1 MLAEC
6 YSEERGLEKDE
17 HMAAQ
22 WIDKAAALGCPG
34 AMHRKAMQILKA
46 IEFSNPD
53 KVNRVL
59 CDFDDTYDS
68 GFGDM
73 TLRSELD
80 QSLNTSRGRAMSAS
94 PSRRNSTDSRRKGSN
109 ERNRDRSTE
118 RDIERNMLVT
128 TGASNLQDDL
138 VDRDEEDNEKLQ
150 FAMQLLLQAAELDF
164 VSAKTDLGILFE
176 LSSDDEKALKWFS
189 LASAGGC
196 PKAMNR
202 LGLLYFH
209 GKGTVQ
215 NLERSFSLF
224 LSAARA
230 GDRDANNNAGS
241 CLEQGLGT
249 EMRPAAALVYY
260 LKGAEM
266 DSPQAMFSLGYL
278 LIRSSVKA
286 LSDLK
291 MAMEMQATH
300 AYRDDW
306 DRRGDVST
314 LKERFS
320 SGGNTP
326 PRGTMGSHRGPDGSV
341 KQNLDSSMGIA
352 SAAGTASVDITQLL
366 SLEDS
371 GAGKGAGSGPPK
383 KPTKPIRPFS
393 VPHNSVV
400 YSSMPNGKKVISA
413 NTAQSN
419 LSKSVNSALQLSMMM
434 SSPHSDPY
442 RSVDTGAKDSLE
454 VQHEK
459 AEGQVKEG
467 VRWLRAAA
475 ERGILDARYQLGLV
489 YEQVN
494 YTLSAIRVVISIM
507 LFVSSVMPSVGLKFQ
522 NNVFNKYNISD
533 IIYCSMSDRVTFL
546 YTCTHRG

>member
-1 MLAEC
+1 MGDTEAMLMLAEC
-6 YSEERGLEKDE
+6 YSEELGLEKDE

-22 WIDKAAALGCPG
+22 WIDKAAGLGCPG
-34 AMHRKAMQILKA
+34 AMHRKAMHILKA

-53 KVNRVL
+53 KVNQVL
-59 CDFDDTYDS
+59 CDFEDTYDS

-73 TLRSELD
+73 TVRSEMD
-80 QSLNTSRGRAMSAS
+80 QSNSPLNSSRGRAMSAS
-94 PSRRNSTDSRRKGSN
+94 PLRRSADGRNKGGTS

-118 RDIERNMLVT
+118 RDIERNMVATPGLNT
-128 TGASNLQDDL
+128 IQDDL
-138 VDRDEEDNEKLQ
+138 MDRDEEDNEKLQ
-150 FAMQLLLQAAELDF
+150 YAMQLLLQAAEMDF
-164 VSAKTDLGILFE
+164 VAAKTDLGILFE
-176 LSSDDEKALKWFS
+176 LSADDEKALKWFT
-189 LASAGGC
+189 LASGGGC

-202 LGLLYFH
+202 LGLLYFN

-260 LKGAEM
+260 QRGAEM

-291 MAMEMQATH
+291 MAMEMQAAH
-300 AYRDDW
+300 SYRDDW

-320 SGGNTP
+320 ASGTTP

-341 KQNLDSSMGIA
+341 RQRLDSSMGIA
-352 SAAGTASVDITQLL
+352 SIAGTASVDITQLL
-366 SLEDS
+366 SLQDS
-371 GAGKGAGSGPPK
+371 GSAAKSVPPK

-393 VPHNSVV
+393 VPHNSNA
-400 YSSMPNGKKVISA
+400 Y
-413 NTAQSN
+413 NTAPTSKKGHSLNTAPVN
-419 LSKSVNSALQLSMMM
+419 LSKSTSTALQLSLMIPTPHNDLY
-434 SSPHSDPY
+434 SSIDA
-442 RSVDTGAKDSLE
+442 GGKDSLE
-454 VQHEK
+454 VQHDR

-489 YEQVN
+489 YEQVDHALSMFSSSECRSS
-494 YTLSAIRVVISIM
+494 TL
-507 LFVSSVMPSVGLKFQ
+507 FQ
-522 NNVFNKYNISD
+522 
-533 IIYCSMSDRVTFL
+533 L
-546 YTCTHRG
+546 